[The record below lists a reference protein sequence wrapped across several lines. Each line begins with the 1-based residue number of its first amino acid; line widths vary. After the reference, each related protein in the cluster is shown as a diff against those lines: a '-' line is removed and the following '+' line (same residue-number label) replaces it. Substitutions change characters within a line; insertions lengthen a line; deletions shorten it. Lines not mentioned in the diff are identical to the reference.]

1 MLVLYCRK
9 GSDMNV
15 EDFMEN
21 EKPRKKRSVF
31 DCYRDDILMLLDSDY
46 TQLQVIEFLKKK
58 SKSRSGLSQQN
69 LSLWLKRNKI
79 TLQSDPRNSQKN
91 IPVKIKDSD
100 KNQNNNANAT
110 GGREETKKRL
120 HEAAM
125 IMYPKPDYLEK
136 KQI

>member
-31 DCYRDDILMLLDSDY
+31 DCYRDDIFMLLKSDY

-120 HEAAM
+120 REAAM